1 MVGQAAL
8 AVALF
13 SSEAVTLGRLE
24 LAAHR
29 LVRGGAVR
37 RVLLVRYCLFLVV
50 LLRRLLALPSSSRF
64 GFVVLVP
71 PDPARVDRVGA
82 SVHHGLDV
90 TDHVVYKPFPVRAHG
105 VAVARVKQP
114 GLQAVGGIIRC
125 RRGLGYR
132 QPDRDARGQSLQ
144 RACSWRRRCSRCSAS
159 TRRLRKYTVC

>member
-50 LLRRLLALPSSSRF
+50 LLRRLLALPSSRRF

-71 PDPARVDRVGA
+71 PDPARVGRVGA

-90 TDHVVYKPFPVRAHG
+90 TSNVVYNPFQVRAHG
-105 VAVARVKQP
+105 VAVAWVKQP
-114 GLQAVGGIIRC
+114 GLKAVGGIIPC
-125 RRGLGYR
+125 RRGLGCR

-144 RACSWRRRCSRCSAS
+144 RACSWRR
-159 TRRLRKYTVC
+159 KV